1 MSSNLQQS
9 TLSQL
14 PAEVWS
20 LMIAPVSKNTITTM
34 PIEDAKQ
41 FVIESYLL
49 YRKRAA
55 ELAKWDYFKA
65 YKNWDECKKNIKK
78 LIKVLNRDQADPAGL
93 IVQYEIERQRVVM
106 FETIKKKA
114 YKTYKDAYKNE
125 NPITGLNLLA
135 ASYGREHKIKK
146 PFEIAAW
153 QRVFQAEGK
162 IRTLEYSLF
171 RTERELRESLVW
183 VEQLSA
189 HVAIQNKEIE
199 ALKAR
204 WNTPLC
210 LLDPTGLNVCK

>member
-55 ELAKWDYFKA
+55 ELAKWEYFEA

-78 LIKVLNRDQADPAGL
+78 LIKVLNRKQEDPHVESGL
-93 IVQYEIERQRVVM
+93 FVQYEIERERRVV

-153 QRVFQAEGK
+153 QRALQAEGK
-162 IRTLEYSLF
+162 VRMLEYSKF
-171 RTERELRESLVW
+171 RTERELRDSLVLL
-183 VEQLSA
+183 EQLSV

-210 LLDPTGLNVCK
+210 LLDPYGS

>member
-1 MSSNLQQS
+1 MRSNLQQS

-34 PIEDAKQ
+34 PIDEAKQ

-55 ELAKWDYFKA
+55 ELAKREYFES
-65 YKNWDECKKNIKK
+65 YKNWDESKQKLKK
-78 LIKVLNRDQADPAGL
+78 LSKVLKREQADPVGL
-93 IVQYEIERQRVVM
+93 NVQYEIESQRLAV
-106 FETIKKKA
+106 FDGIKKKC
-114 YKTYKDAYKNE
+114 YKAYKDACKNE

-153 QRVFQAEGK
+153 QRVWQAEGK
-162 IRTLEYSLF
+162 IRTLEYALF
-171 RTERELRESLVW
+171 RKDRELYETLAQLESCIIHMEV
-183 VEQLSA
+183 
-189 HVAIQNKEIE
+189 QNKEIE

-204 WNTPLC
+204 WNTPFC
-210 LLDPTGLNVCK
+210 LLDPTCFTSCK

>member
-1 MSSNLQQS
+1 MSNLQAS

-49 YRKRAA
+49 YRKRAS
-55 ELAKWDYFKA
+55 ELAKHDYIKA
-65 YKNWDECKKNIKK
+65 YKNWDESKKKLNK
-78 LIKVLNRDQADPAGL
+78 LIKALNRKQEDPHVESGL
-93 IVQYEIERQRVVM
+93 FVEYEIERERRVA

-135 ASYGREHKIKK
+135 AAYGREHKIKK

-153 QRVFQAEGK
+153 QRVLQAEGK
-162 IRTLEYSLF
+162 IKHLEHSKF
-171 RTERELRESLVW
+171 IIERELREALMYLDSMMTHIDV
-183 VEQLSA
+183 QK
-189 HVAIQNKEIE
+189 KEIE

-204 WNTPLC
+204 WNTPFC
-210 LLDPTGLNVCK
+210 LLDAAF